1 MEQEQAI
8 LEYISRRCAETAG
21 SGERRGVSAAE
32 VASQFGMWQDEA
44 SRLLSGMTKAGT
56 LEAAGRRPILY
67 APAVRQEETGPEPE
81 KEAAAAPF
89 SSMIGYNGSLEYQI
103 QVASA
108 AVSYPPNGIHTL
120 IIGKTG
126 VGKSMLA
133 AEMAHYLEQER
144 GCPQPFVTFNCAE
157 YADNPQLLLAQL
169 FGYVRGAFTGAEK
182 NKRGLVEE
190 ADGGILFL
198 DEIHR
203 LPPTGQEM
211 LFTLID
217 NGSYRR
223 LGDSETRSASL
234 MIIGATTEDP
244 SAFLLSTFKR
254 RIPVVIQ
261 IPELRERPIHERL
274 DLISRFFY
282 EESCKLGMPVF
293 IAPGALKLLVSFQG
307 RNNIGDLRN
316 EVRVACAQSRWALGQ
331 QGTPDARLVINDY
344 HLSRNLSIH
353 YSNTPHIDAFFT
365 AAGLDKGLTITPGVP
380 GACGRADGGRRRIRG
395 RAERPSEPLSEK
407 RPDAHGRAPAPRRD
421 SLRRDLAGRAA
432 GNA

>member
-1 MEQEQAI
+1 
-8 LEYISRRCAETAG
+8 
-21 SGERRGVSAAE
+21 
-32 VASQFGMWQDEA
+32 
-44 SRLLSGMTKAGT
+44 
-56 LEAAGRRPILY
+56 
-67 APAVRQEETGPEPE
+67 
-81 KEAAAAPF
+81 
-89 SSMIGYNGSLEYQI
+89 MIGYNGSLEYQI

-133 AEMAHYLEQER
+133 AEMARYLEQER

-254 RIPVVIQ
+254 RIPGC
-261 IPELRERPIHERL
+261 
-274 DLISRFFY
+274 S
-282 EESCKLGMPVF
+282 
-293 IAPGALKLLVSFQG
+293 
-307 RNNIGDLRN
+307 
-316 EVRVACAQSRWALGQ
+316 
-331 QGTPDARLVINDY
+331 
-344 HLSRNLSIH
+344 
-353 YSNTPHIDAFFT
+353 
-365 AAGLDKGLTITPGVP
+365 
-380 GACGRADGGRRRIRG
+380 
-395 RAERPSEPLSEK
+395 
-407 RPDAHGRAPAPRRD
+407 PA
-421 SLRRDLAGRAA
+421 
-432 GNA
+432 